1 MTSNVLRMP
10 RLSDSMSEATIV
22 GWLKQLGE
30 PFVRGEPL
38 VEVETDKATIV
49 YEAEADGV
57 LAEILVPEGGTAIL
71 GEPIARLGGMGGD
84 APSEP
89 MVVEES
95 APKIEHARASTTIET
110 AQPVFAS
117 SEVSPA
123 DAVRGTRARATPVA
137 RRTASQLGVSLYGLT
152 GTGPGARIRKLDV
165 LRAESSAGTSG
176 SDDLKGHTTAVPL
189 STTGQTIARRMT
201 QSRAEIPSFEVVVQV
216 DMSTIVELRR
226 DAADLVEMVPSV
238 NDFVV
243 KAAAITL
250 REYPAFNS
258 SFANGRSERHGRV
271 NVGVAVATDDA
282 LLVPTVVDADL
293 KGLAVIAAETRDLV
307 ARAHSRRLSPEE
319 LTASTFTVS
328 NLGMFGVHSF
338 TAVIN
343 PPQVAILAV
352 GAISRSPI
360 EAATGGVMFRH
371 LATLTLTSDHRAV
384 YGADA
389 ARFAARLRQLLE
401 HPLALVL

>member
-1 MTSNVLRMP
+1 MTPDVLRMP

-22 GWLKQLGE
+22 GWLKQRGE

-38 VEVETDKATIV
+38 VEVETDKATVV

-57 LAEILVPEGGTAIL
+57 LDEILVPEGGTALL
-71 GEPIARLGGMGGD
+71 GEPIARLGGMDGD
-84 APSEP
+84 DASQSMVMEEAGPTVRHAPS
-89 MVVEES
+89 
-95 APKIEHARASTTIET
+95 STVIET
-110 AQPVFAS
+110 APPVAAPATPAS
-117 SEVSPA
+117 VQAGHS
-123 DAVRGTRARATPVA
+123 TRARATPVA
-137 RRTASQLGVSLYGLT
+137 RRTAAQLGVSLHVVT
-152 GTGPGARIRKLDV
+152 GTGPGGRVRQLDV
-165 LRAESSAGTSG
+165 LRAGSSAGTSG
-176 SDDLKGHTTAVPL
+176 NDDLKGTTTVVPL

-201 QSRAEIPSFEVVVQV
+201 QSRTEIPSFEVVVQA

-226 DAADLVEMVPSV
+226 DAAEVVDTVPSV

-243 KAAAITL
+243 KAAGIAL

-258 SFANGRSERHGRV
+258 SFVNGNPERHGRV
-271 NVGVAVATDDA
+271 NVGIAVATDDA

-293 KGLAVIAAETRDLV
+293 KSLVVIAAETRDLA
-307 ARAHSRRLSPEE
+307 ARANARRLSPEE

-328 NLGMFGVHSF
+328 NLGMFGVRSF

-352 GAISRSPI
+352 GAVTRSPV
-360 EAATGGVMFRH
+360 ETATGGVAFRDM
-371 LATLTLTSDHRAV
+371 ATLTLTSDHRAV

-389 ARFAARLRQLLE
+389 ARFLARLRQLLE

>member
-1 MTSNVLRMP
+1 MTSNVVRMP

-57 LAEILVPEGGTAIL
+57 LAEILVPEGGTAAL
-71 GEPIARLGGMGGD
+71 GEPIARLGGD
-84 APSEP
+84 ALEP
-89 MVVEES
+89 TSVDEL
-95 APKIEHARASTTIET
+95 APEIEHAQASRTIET
-110 AQPVFAS
+110 ERPVAAPS
-117 SEVSPA
+117 VVVPVQSIGV
-123 DAVRGTRARATPVA
+123 TRARATPVA
-137 RRTASQLGVSLYGLT
+137 RRTASQLGVSLHGLT
-152 GTGPGARIRKLDV
+152 GTGPGGRIRKLDV
-165 LRAESSAGTSG
+165 LRAGSSAGASS
-176 SDDLKGHTTAVPL
+176 SDDLKGTTAQVPL
-189 STTGQTIARRMT
+189 STTGLTIARRMT
-201 QSRAEIPSFEVVVQV
+201 QSRTEIPSFEVVVQA
-216 DMSTIVELRR
+216 DMSTIVELRHN
-226 DAADLVEMVPSV
+226 AAELVAVVPSV

-243 KAAAITL
+243 KAAAIAL
-250 REYPAFNS
+250 REHPAFNS
-258 SFANGRSERHGRV
+258 SFVDGQRKRHSRI

-282 LLVPTVVDADL
+282 LLVPTVIDADVKSL
-293 KGLAVIAAETRDLV
+293 SVIAAETRDLV
-307 ARAHSRRLSPEE
+307 ARAHSRQLSPEE

-328 NLGMFGVHSF
+328 NLGMFGVQSF

-352 GAISRSPI
+352 GAVSRSPV
-360 EAATGGVMFRH
+360 ETDTGGMTFRDV
-371 LATLTLTSDHRAV
+371 ATLTLTSDHRAV

>member
-1 MTSNVLRMP
+1 MTPNVLRMP

-57 LAEILVPEGGTAIL
+57 LDEILVPEGGSAVL
-71 GEPIARLGGMGGD
+71 GEPIARLGETGGD
-84 APSEP
+84 TPSELTAVDEP
-89 MVVEES
+89 
-95 APKIEHARASTTIET
+95 APTIEWPPAVET
-110 AQPVFAS
+110 AQPATAS
-117 SEVSPA
+117 SAVSPA
-123 DAVRGTRARATPVA
+123 PALRGGRARATPVA
-137 RRTASQLGVSLYGLT
+137 RRTALQLGISLYGLT
-152 GTGPGARIRKLDV
+152 GTGPGARIRQLDV
-165 LRAESSAGTSG
+165 LRAESAAETSG
-176 SDDLKGHTTAVPL
+176 SDGLKGHTTAVPL
-189 STTGQTIARRMT
+189 SATGQTIARRMT
-201 QSRAEIPSFEVVVQV
+201 QSRAEIPSFEVIVQA
-216 DMSTIVELRR
+216 DMSMIVELRR
-226 DAADLVEMVPSV
+226 DTADLVDMVPSV

-243 KAAAITL
+243 KAAGMTL
-250 REYPAFNS
+250 REYPAFNT
-258 SFANGRSERHGRV
+258 SFVNGRSERHGRV
-271 NVGVAVATDDA
+271 NVGFAVATDDA
-282 LLVPTVVDADL
+282 LLVPAVIDADR
-293 KGLAVIAAETRDLV
+293 KSLAVIAAETRDL
-307 ARAHSRRLSPEE
+307 AGRAHARRLSPEE

-352 GAISRSPI
+352 GAVSRTAV
-360 EAATGGVMFRH
+360 ETATGGVMFRDV
-371 LATLTLTSDHRAV
+371 ATLTLTCDHRAV